1 MSVHLE
7 TTTLQGKY
15 IGSYQV
21 MHPLGQGGSGHVFL
35 STHVPSGRHVAM
47 RVVRRPTTDA
57 AIRQLLNED
66 RILSHLQHPNIV
78 RTLDIYHRG
87 NFSVLIMELAQH
99 GTLRHRYPQGTR
111 LSLPAIAYYVQQ
123 IAAALQY
130 THACG
135 YIHRDV
141 KPENLLLTQNGRVL
155 LSDFGIAT
163 TAYYADRL
171 HDRFGTAPYTSPEQ
185 ARGEPCAA
193 SDQYSLAVV
202 VYEWL
207 CGHTP
212 FGGTT
217 REVLLQHRFATPP
230 SLASQGRVIPHALE
244 LVMQIALA
252 KEPGDRF
259 ESVRQFAQALTWAM
273 RQPMQPGQ
281 IYAKIQQSQGLVS
294 SGSCTNARAVVPP
307 QTERTIFS
315 HPVTQAFAQTGRQPL
330 VRKNGQWIPLCADNY
345 ADH

>member
-7 TTTLQGKY
+7 TTTLQGKC
-15 IGSYQV
+15 IGPYHV
-21 MHPLGQGGSGHVFL
+21 TRLLGQGGVGQVFL
-35 STHVPSGRHVAM
+35 GTHVQSGRHVAVK
-47 RVVRRPTTDA
+47 VVRRPTTDVA
-57 AIRQLLNED
+57 LKQLLNEA
-66 RILSHLQHPNIV
+66 RILSHLHHPNIV
-78 RTLDIYHRG
+78 RVLGLEHKES
-87 NFSVLIMELAQH
+87 FSVLIMELALH
-99 GTLRHRYPQGTR
+99 GTMRRRYPSGTR
-111 LSLPAIAYYVQQ
+111 LSLPAVAYYVRQV
-123 IAAALQY
+123 AAALQY

-141 KPENLLLTQNGRVL
+141 KPENLLLAQDGRVR

-171 HDRFGTAPYTSPEQ
+171 HDRFGTAPYTAPEQ
-185 ARGEPCAA
+185 AGGEPCAA

-212 FGGTT
+212 FDGTT

-230 SLASQGRVIPHALE
+230 SLASQGRAVPHALE

-252 KEPGDRF
+252 KDPTDRF

-273 RQPMQPGQ
+273 RQPMQSEP
-281 IYAKIQQSQGLVS
+281 IYAKIQQSQVPAS
-294 SGSCTNARAVVPP
+294 SMWCADPRAVPP
-307 QTERTIFS
+307 QTERTVFS
-315 HPVTQAFAQTGRQPL
+315 HPVTQAFTQTGRQL
-330 VRKNGQWIPLCADNY
+330 LINKNRPHIPLCADNY
-345 ADH
+345 ADR